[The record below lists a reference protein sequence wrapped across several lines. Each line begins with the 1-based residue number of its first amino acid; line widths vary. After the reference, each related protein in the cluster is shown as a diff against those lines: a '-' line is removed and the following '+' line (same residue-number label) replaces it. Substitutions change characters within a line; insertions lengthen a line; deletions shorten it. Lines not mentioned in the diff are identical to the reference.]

1 MGLLAVSRQAVTKR
15 LSKISHRQQ
24 QKTQLVEMAI
34 RQRKLHPRMGIV
46 KLYGLAKLE
55 MISQGVKCGYQ
66 QFRQILREE
75 RMLVKKRKNYTITTD
90 SHHRFHMYPNKIS
103 EMEISRPEQVYVND
117 ITYIKAGKEHLY
129 LSLTTDAY
137 SKRIMGYHLSS
148 DMKVSSVM
156 ESIKMAI
163 KNSKTT
169 QGIIHHSDRG
179 LQYCHPSYTGL
190 LKKHGVEISMTSKYD
205 PYENAIAERVNGIL
219 KHEYMIGDGYPDEQT
234 AKRDIARVI
243 WIYNHLRP
251 HMSCQMMTPDQ
262 AHEQPYYKLKK
273 WGRPDSTAKV
283 KPASSPV
290 KAKAGG

>member
-1 MGLLAVSRQAVTKR
+1 
-15 LSKISHRQQ
+15 
-24 QKTQLVEMAI
+24 
-34 RQRKLHPRMGIV
+34 MGIV
-46 KLYGLAKLE
+46 KLYRLSKLA

-66 QFRQILREE
+66 QFRGILREE

-90 SHHRFHMYPNKIS
+90 SHHRFHKYPNKIS
-103 EMEISRPEQVYVND
+103 GLEISRPEQVYVND
-117 ITYIKAGKEHLY
+117 ITYINVGKEHMY

-148 DMKVSSVM
+148 DMKVSSVS
-156 ESIKMAI
+156 ESVKMAI
-163 KNSKTT
+163 RNSKKT

-179 LQYCHPSYTGL
+179 LQYCHPSYTKL
-190 LKKHGVEISMTSKYD
+190 LEMHGIEISMTSQYD

-219 KHEYMIGDGYPDEQT
+219 KHEYLIGDGYPDEQT

-251 HMSCQMMTPDQ
+251 HMSCHMMTPCQ

-273 WGRPDSTAKV
+273 WGRSDSTAKI

-290 KAKAGG
+290 KAKAGGREADLDRATGRL